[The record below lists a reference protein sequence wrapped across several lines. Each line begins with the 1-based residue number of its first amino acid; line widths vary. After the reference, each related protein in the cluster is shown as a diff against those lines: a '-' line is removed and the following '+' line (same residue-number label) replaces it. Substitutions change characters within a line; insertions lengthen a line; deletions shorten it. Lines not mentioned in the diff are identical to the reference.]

1 MEMINRHL
9 LAKNR
14 RDSGNSSCYSYQ
26 ELEDAIENLQHD
38 DAEEVSR
45 EKLLEPS
52 RITINYENVLK
63 DAGLKTNM
71 SADVNVEPFEIKLGF
86 RELEFFNNLN
96 KNVQDFL
103 LVLNDDRDD
112 ADLRSQTMTSTT
124 VDVDIDK
131 KLR

>member
-1 MEMINRHL
+1 
-9 LAKNR
+9 
-14 RDSGNSSCYSYQ
+14 
-26 ELEDAIENLQHD
+26 
-38 DAEEVSR
+38 
-45 EKLLEPS
+45 
-52 RITINYENVLK
+52 
-63 DAGLKTNM
+63 M

-103 LVLNDDRDD
+103 LILNDDRDD
-112 ADLRSQTMTSTT
+112 ADLRSQTMASTT

>member
-1 MEMINRHL
+1 
-9 LAKNR
+9 
-14 RDSGNSSCYSYQ
+14 
-26 ELEDAIENLQHD
+26 
-38 DAEEVSR
+38 
-45 EKLLEPS
+45 
-52 RITINYENVLK
+52 
-63 DAGLKTNM
+63 M

-103 LVLNDDRDD
+103 LILNDDRDD

>member
-1 MEMINRHL
+1 
-9 LAKNR
+9 
-14 RDSGNSSCYSYQ
+14 
-26 ELEDAIENLQHD
+26 
-38 DAEEVSR
+38 
-45 EKLLEPS
+45 
-52 RITINYENVLK
+52 
-63 DAGLKTNM
+63 M

>member
-1 MEMINRHL
+1 
-9 LAKNR
+9 
-14 RDSGNSSCYSYQ
+14 
-26 ELEDAIENLQHD
+26 
-38 DAEEVSR
+38 
-45 EKLLEPS
+45 
-52 RITINYENVLK
+52 
-63 DAGLKTNM
+63 M

-112 ADLRSQTMTSTT
+112 GDLRSQTMASTT

>member
-1 MEMINRHL
+1 
-9 LAKNR
+9 
-14 RDSGNSSCYSYQ
+14 
-26 ELEDAIENLQHD
+26 
-38 DAEEVSR
+38 
-45 EKLLEPS
+45 
-52 RITINYENVLK
+52 
-63 DAGLKTNM
+63 M

-112 ADLRSQTMTSTT
+112 ADLRSQTMASTT
-124 VDVDIDK
+124 MDVDIDK

>member
-1 MEMINRHL
+1 
-9 LAKNR
+9 
-14 RDSGNSSCYSYQ
+14 
-26 ELEDAIENLQHD
+26 
-38 DAEEVSR
+38 
-45 EKLLEPS
+45 
-52 RITINYENVLK
+52 
-63 DAGLKTNM
+63 M

-112 ADLRSQTMTSTT
+112 ADLRSQTMASTT